1 MANFLAPQG
10 ALYSMP
16 LFLST
21 LIEHSLFSDF
31 HSTEHHWHA
40 SHSGSLLEYR
50 CNSGVR
56 TMQYHNHNTTPCKMQ
71 MLTLT
76 ERAWVLYLFPLETPC
91 RAQPVHVFD
100 KWERW
105 VRRFPTKV
113 SQTAPTKE
121 AETDESVFAA
131 GLCARCHSATVR
143 SEKRNDFL
151 PDSFF
156 CHFVPFHVHFF
167 PFRAI

>member
-1 MANFLAPQG
+1 
-10 ALYSMP
+10 
-16 LFLST
+16 
-21 LIEHSLFSDF
+21 
-31 HSTEHHWHA
+31 
-40 SHSGSLLEYR
+40 
-50 CNSGVR
+50 
-56 TMQYHNHNTTPCKMQ
+56 MQYHNTTPWCNTMQ
-71 MLTLT
+71 KLTLT

-91 RAQPVHVFD
+91 RARPVHVFD

-143 SEKRNDFL
+143 SEKQNDFL
-151 PDSFF
+151 PDTFF
-156 CHFVPFHVHFF
+156 VILCHFMCIFPHFVPFRSLFLVTFCAILSYLSF
-167 PFRAI
+167 PFSSHTQLILSFQKITLMIMNRLRSFLLRS